1 MKFLFAAAFSLVLAV
16 PAFAQSA
23 DSLKVGDPAPDFSLT
38 WATKDSVSFTPLK
51 LSALEGKGPI
61 VLAFYPADFSGG
73 CTKEVC
79 SMRDNFAALA
89 SLNAE
94 IIGLSGDYP
103 FSSHE
108 WAKQLNLPFKLAS
121 DHKHEVGRAY
131 GSYIE
136 KMGFNNR
143 TVFVVDKGGKIAYI
157 DMHYSPA
164 DSKSLDKLQDA
175 LKSMQVAAR

>member
-1 MKFLFAAAFSLVLAV
+1 MKFLFAVLLSAAFAA
-16 PAFAQSA
+16 PALAQSA
-23 DSLKVGDPAPDFSLT
+23 DTLKVGDTAPDFSLT

-51 LSALEGKGPI
+51 LSALEGKGPV

-131 GSYIE
+131 NSYLE
-136 KMGFNNR
+136 KPGFNNR
-143 TVFVVDKGGKIAYI
+143 TVYVVDKAGKIAYI
-157 DMHYSPA
+157 DLRYNPGN
-164 DSKSLDKLQDA
+164 DTSLNKLQDA
-175 LKSMQVAAR
+175 LKQMQVAAR

>member
-1 MKFLFAAAFSLVLAV
+1 MKFLFAAVLSLVLAV

-23 DSLKVGDPAPDFSLT
+23 DSLKVGDVAPDFSLL

-51 LSALEGKGPI
+51 LSALEGKGPV

-79 SMRDNFAALA
+79 SMRDNFSALA
-89 SLNAE
+89 ALNAE
-94 IIGLSGDYP
+94 IVGLSGDYP

-121 DHKHEVGRAY
+121 DHKHEVGMRY
-131 GSYIE
+131 GSYDPH
-136 KMGFNNR
+136 MGFNKR
-143 TVFVVDKGGKIAYI
+143 TVFAIDKSGKIAYI
-157 DMHYSPA
+157 DLHYNPG
-164 DSKSLDKLQDA
+164 DMTSLNKLQDA
-175 LKSMQVAAR
+175 LKQMQ

>member
-1 MKFLFAAAFSLVLAV
+1 MKFLFAALLSLAV
-16 PAFAQSA
+16 AAPALAQSA

-51 LSALEGKGPI
+51 LSALEGKGPV

-79 SMRDNFAALA
+79 SMRDNFGALQT
-89 SLNAE
+89 LNAKV
-94 IIGLSGDYP
+94 IGLSGDYP

-108 WAKQLNLPFKLAS
+108 WAKQLNLPFILAS

-131 GSYIE
+131 NSYLE
-136 KMGFNNR
+136 KMGFNAR
-143 TVFVVDKGGKIAYI
+143 TVYVVDNGGKIAYI
-157 DMHYSPA
+157 DLHYNPG
-164 DSKSLDKLQDA
+164 DMGSLNKLQDA
-175 LKSMQVAAR
+175 LKQMQVAAR